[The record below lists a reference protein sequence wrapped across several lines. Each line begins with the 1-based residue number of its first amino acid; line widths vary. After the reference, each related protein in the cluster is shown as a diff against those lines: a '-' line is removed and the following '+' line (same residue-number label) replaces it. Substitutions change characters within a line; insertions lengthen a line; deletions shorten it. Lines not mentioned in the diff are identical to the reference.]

1 MARPMPFLR
10 TPSPRHRPVSPWLDW
25 SGARH
30 RFAGALRFAAVAG
43 AVLALSACADEKY
56 PSLAQRPAERARAQA
71 PAASPSPM
79 AAEPVI
85 PALRAQLDALLDSAR
100 KAHKAFLARRADA
113 ERLVDA
119 AQGAAVP
126 SNAWAAANEA
136 LAELDTN
143 RTDLAVAQARLEQ
156 IYIDDRLNHAL
167 VDGGADTMPVRPVAT
182 AIATA
187 RDEVLELVGIED
199 TALDELK
206 ARMPG

>member
-1 MARPMPFLR
+1 MPFLR
-10 TPSPRHRPVSPWLDW
+10 TPSPRHRPVSPWLDR

-56 PSLAQRPAERARAQA
+56 PSLAQRPAERSARAQA

-79 AAEPVI
+79 AAEPVS

-113 ERLVDA
+113 GRLVDA

-199 TALDELK
+199 TALDGLK

>member
-1 MARPMPFLR
+1 
-10 TPSPRHRPVSPWLDW
+10 
-25 SGARH
+25 
-30 RFAGALRFAAVAG
+30 
-43 AVLALSACADEKY
+43 
-56 PSLAQRPAERARAQA
+56 
-71 PAASPSPM
+71 M
-79 AAEPVI
+79 AAEPVS